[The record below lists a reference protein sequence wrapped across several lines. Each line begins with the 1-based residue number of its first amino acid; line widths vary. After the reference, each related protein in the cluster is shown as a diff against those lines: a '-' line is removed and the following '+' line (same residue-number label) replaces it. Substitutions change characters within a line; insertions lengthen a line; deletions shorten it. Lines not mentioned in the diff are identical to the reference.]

1 MTGLS
6 AISSGKTIT
15 LRVRL
20 AQPEDVSTLSRLIE
34 TSVRGLVSRDYTP
47 QQIESSIRYLY
58 GVDSLLI
65 ADQTY
70 FIVETE
76 GEVVGC
82 GGWSRRRTPFGGD
95 QAREMLDQSLRD
107 PAMDAAVIRAFFVHP
122 SWAGRGIGRLLLAT
136 CETAAAGEG
145 FTRFEL
151 TATLTGRPFYAAHG
165 YKNAGRIEHVLA
177 DGTKVLF
184 ERMTKEQEQP
194 A

>member
-1 MTGLS
+1 MNRPSTV
-6 AISSGKTIT
+6 SSGNTFT

-20 AQPEDVSTLSRLIE
+20 AQPEDVSALSHLIE

-47 QQIESSIRYLY
+47 KQIESSIRYLY

-70 FIVETE
+70 FIVETQ

-95 QAREMLDQSLRD
+95 QACEMLDQSLRD
-107 PAMDAAVIRAFFVHP
+107 PALDAAVIRAFFVHP
-122 SWAGRGIGRLLLAT
+122 SWAGRGIGKLLLQT
-136 CETAAAGEG
+136 CEAAAASEG

-165 YKNAGRIEHVLA
+165 YQCAGRIDHVLS
-177 DGTKVLF
+177 DGTTVVF
-184 ERMTKEQEQP
+184 ERMTKQQERP